1 MMKKNNGR
9 KPVGNS
15 GLYGRVTRKQMGG
28 SAKPIGMSGPSRGI
42 VAGDRTPYDKYMP
55 KITDFGPSEEDLKR
69 IRAKENYYKDR
80 ARNEGPIMRTNDF
93 QDSNMNGI
101 DDRDE
106 KKRTGRQPAPRTEK
120 DPRTRNRGSM
130 PSREELQRI
139 ADAFSG
145 KARTGGPRRRGRG
158 NIFDR
163 LKDQARRRTES
174 PYEPK
179 MPGGGRLRPP
189 VMGPDPDI
197 GRMMPRR
204 FEGLGA
210 TLVDALGIKSK
221 SMGDKKRS
229 EPPRPSPKR
238 GKIARQRRR

>member
-93 QDSNMNGI
+93 QDEDMNGV

-106 KKRTGRQPAPRTEK
+106 KKGTGRQPAPRTEK

-221 SMGDKKRS
+221 GMGDKKRS

>member
-1 MMKKNNGR
+1 MKKNNGR
-9 KPVGNS
+9 TPVGNS
-15 GLYGRVTRKQMGG
+15 GLYGRVTKKQMGG
-28 SAKPIGMSGPSRGI
+28 AAKPVGMSGPSTGI

-80 ARNEGPIMRTNDF
+80 ARNEGPIMVRTNDF

-145 KARTGGPRRRGRG
+145 KARTGGRRRRGG
-158 NIFDR
+158 IFDR
-163 LKDQARRRTES
+163 LRDQARRRTQS

-179 MPGGGRLRPP
+179 MPGGKKFRPP
-189 VMGPDPDI
+189 MRGPNPDA
-197 GRMMPRR
+197 GRMFPRR
-204 FEGLGA
+204 MEGLGA
-210 TLVDALGIKSK
+210 TLVDALGIKSQG
-221 SMGDKKRS
+221 MGDKKRNA
-229 EPPRPSPKR
+229 PPRPSPKR
-238 GKIARQRRR
+238 GSMTRQRRR

>member
-55 KITDFGPSEEDLKR
+55 KIIDFGPSEEDLKR
-69 IRAKENYYKDR
+69 IQAKENYYKDR

-221 SMGDKKRS
+221 GMGDKKRS

>member
-1 MMKKNNGR
+1 MKKNNGR

-15 GLYGRVTRKQMGG
+15 GLYGRVTKKQMGG
-28 SAKPIGMSGPSRGI
+28 PAKPVGMSGPSRGI
-42 VAGDRTPYDKYMP
+42 VAGNRTPYDKYMP
-55 KITDFGPSEEDLKR
+55 KITDFGPSEEDMKR
-69 IRAKENYYKDR
+69 IKAKKDYYGSR
-80 ARNEGPIMRTNDF
+80 ARNETPPMMRTMDF
-93 QDSNMNGI
+93 QDKNMNGI

-145 KARTGGPRRRGRG
+145 KARTGGRRRRGG
-158 NIFDR
+158 IFDR
-163 LKDQARRRTES
+163 LRDQARRRTES

-179 MPGGGRLRPP
+179 MPGGGRQTPP
-189 VMGPDPDI
+189 MRGPSPDV
-197 GRMMPRR
+197 GKMFPRR
-204 FEGLGA
+204 IEGLGA

-221 SMGDKKRS
+221 GMGDRKRK

-238 GKIARQRRR
+238 GSMTRQRRR

>member
-1 MMKKNNGR
+1 MKKNNGR
-9 KPVGNS
+9 TPVGNS
-15 GLYGRVTRKQMGG
+15 GLYGRVTKKRMGG
-28 SAKPIGMSGPSRGI
+28 AAKPVGMSGPSRGI
-42 VAGDRTPYDKYMP
+42 VAGNRTPYDKYMP
-55 KITDFGPSEEDLKR
+55 KITDFGPSEEDMKR
-69 IRAKENYYKDR
+69 IKAKKDYYEGR
-80 ARNEGPIMRTNDF
+80 ARNETPPMMRTMDF
-93 QDSNMNGI
+93 QDKNMNGI

-120 DPRTRNRGSM
+120 DPKNRRGSM

-145 KARTGGPRRRGRG
+145 KARTGGRRRRGGR

-163 LKDQARRRTES
+163 LRDQARRRTES

-179 MPGGGRLRPP
+179 MPGGDRLRPP

-197 GRMMPRR
+197 GRMVPRR

-221 SMGDKKRS
+221 GMGNKKRS

-238 GKIARQRRR
+238 GSMTRQRRR

>member
-1 MMKKNNGR
+1 MKKNNGR
-9 KPVGNS
+9 TPVGNS
-15 GLYGRVTRKQMGG
+15 GLYGRVTKKQMGG
-28 SAKPIGMSGPSRGI
+28 AAKPVGMSGPSRGI
-42 VAGDRTPYDKYMP
+42 VAGNRTPYDKYIP
-55 KITDFGPSEEDLKR
+55 KIPDFSPSEEDMKR
-69 IRAKENYYKDR
+69 IKAKKDYYEGR
-80 ARNEGPIMRTNDF
+80 ARNEGPIMVRTNDF
-93 QDSNMNGI
+93 QDANMNGI

-145 KARTGGPRRRGRG
+145 KARTGGRRRRGG
-158 NIFDR
+158 IFDR
-163 LKDQARRRTES
+163 LRDQARRRTES

-179 MPGGGRLRPP
+179 MPGGGRQTPP
-189 VMGPDPDI
+189 MRGPSPDV
-197 GRMMPRR
+197 GKMFPRR
-204 FEGLGA
+204 IEGLGA

-221 SMGDKKRS
+221 GMGDRKRK

-238 GKIARQRRR
+238 GSMTRQRRR

>member
-28 SAKPIGMSGPSRGI
+28 AAKPVGMSGPGFLAGEIPPDGSGSGIAMSQAAREAMEKRREAEEAARRRG
-42 VAGDRTPYDKYMP
+42 PKMP
-55 KITDFGPSEEDLKR
+55 
-69 IRAKENYYKDR
+69 
-80 ARNEGPIMRTNDF
+80 PIRTNDF
-93 QDSNMNGI
+93 QDEDMNGV

-106 KKRTGRQPAPRTEK
+106 SSRGKKRRSGRDGNVRDHVKTGPGRGPR
-120 DPRTRNRGSM
+120 S
-130 PSREELQRI
+130 PSRDQLQRI
-139 ADAFSG
+139 QEMLAG
-145 KARTGGPRRRGRG
+145 KADRGGRGRG

-221 SMGDKKRS
+221 GMGDKSRR
-229 EPPRPSPKR
+229 EPPRPRTTGGRR
-238 GKIARQRRR
+238 GRGRRK

>member
-1 MMKKNNGR
+1 MKKNNGR
-9 KPVGNS
+9 TPVGNS
-15 GLYGRVTRKQMGG
+15 GLYGRVTKKQMGG
-28 SAKPIGMSGPSRGI
+28 AAKPVGMSGPSRGI
-42 VAGDRTPYDKYMP
+42 VAGDHRTPYDKYMP

-69 IRAKENYYKDR
+69 IQAKENYYKDR

-120 DPRTRNRGSM
+120 DPRTRNRGGM

-221 SMGDKKRS
+221 GMGDKKRS

>member
-1 MMKKNNGR
+1 
-9 KPVGNS
+9 
-15 GLYGRVTRKQMGG
+15 
-28 SAKPIGMSGPSRGI
+28 MSGPSRGI
-42 VAGDRTPYDKYMP
+42 VAGDRTPYDKYIPKDFLTNRDKYRKGP
-55 KITDFGPSEEDLKR
+55 KIPPVIDSKQPSQEDMER
-69 IRAKENYYKDR
+69 IKAKKDYYGSR
-80 ARNEGPIMRTNDF
+80 ARNETPPMMRTMDF
-93 QDSNMNGI
+93 QDKNMNGI

-106 KKRTGRQPAPRTEK
+106 KKKNTGRQPAPRTEK
-120 DPRTRNRGSM
+120 DPRNRNRGGM

-145 KARTGGPRRRGRG
+145 KARTGGRRRRGG
-158 NIFDR
+158 IFDR
-163 LKDQARRRTES
+163 LRNQARRRTES

-221 SMGDKKRS
+221 GMGDKKRS

-238 GKIARQRRR
+238 GGVARQRRR

>member
-1 MMKKNNGR
+1 MKKNNGR

-145 KARTGGPRRRGRG
+145 KARTGGRRRRGG
-158 NIFDR
+158 IFDR
-163 LKDQARRRTES
+163 LRDQARRRTQS

-221 SMGDKKRS
+221 GMGDKKRS

>member
-93 QDSNMNGI
+93 QDEDMNGV

-106 KKRTGRQPAPRTEK
+106 KKGTGRQPAPRTEK

-221 SMGDKKRS
+221 GMGDKSRR
-229 EPPRPSPKR
+229 EPPRPRTTGGRR
-238 GKIARQRRR
+238 GRGRRK

>member
-9 KPVGNS
+9 TPVGNS
-15 GLYGRVTRKQMGG
+15 GLYGRVTKKQMGG
-28 SAKPIGMSGPSRGI
+28 AAKPVGMSGPSRGI
-42 VAGDRTPYDKYMP
+42 VAGDRTPYDEYMP
-55 KITDFGPSEEDLKR
+55 KIIDFGPSEEDLKR
-69 IRAKENYYKDR
+69 IQAKENYYKDR

-145 KARTGGPRRRGRG
+145 KARTGGRRRRGRG

-221 SMGDKKRS
+221 GMGDKKRS

>member
-1 MMKKNNGR
+1 M
-9 KPVGNS
+9 
-15 GLYGRVTRKQMGG
+15 L
-28 SAKPIGMSGPSRGI
+28 A
-42 VAGDRTPYDKYMP
+42 
-55 KITDFGPSEEDLKR
+55 
-69 IRAKENYYKDR
+69 
-80 ARNEGPIMRTNDF
+80 
-93 QDSNMNGI
+93 
-101 DDRDE
+101 
-106 KKRTGRQPAPRTEK
+106 
-120 DPRTRNRGSM
+120 
-130 PSREELQRI
+130 
-139 ADAFSG
+139 G
-145 KARTGGPRRRGRG
+145 KADRGGRGRG

-221 SMGDKKRS
+221 GMGDKSRR
-229 EPPRPSPKR
+229 EPPRPRTTGGRR
-238 GKIARQRRR
+238 GRGRRK